1 MSAETGNTLGGQ
13 FLRSYSTLLTTV
25 WGSESELAHLM
36 ADPTGYARAKG
47 LPVAPGATV
56 RVDRTPHE
64 GLLHKS
70 EIVAAWT
77 QTPGEHVLRV
87 PPSAP
92 IEISDLTDAELDTV
106 AAGHN
111 FIILAV

>member
-1 MSAETGNTLGGQ
+1 MSEQFDGE
-13 FLRSYSTLLTTV
+13 FLRNYSSVLTGV
-25 WGSESELAHLM
+25 WGSQEELDKLM
-36 ADPTGYARAKG
+36 ADPTGYARANG

-70 EIVAAWT
+70 EIVASWT
-77 QTPGEHVLRV
+77 ETPGVHVLRV

-92 IEISDLTDAELDTV
+92 IEVSDLTDAELDTV
-106 AAGHN
+106 AAGAN
-111 FIILAV
+111 FIIVLPV